1 MAKSKGKDK
10 GKHVGN
16 IGPRADSGGLL
27 GTYFKRL
34 PSGPP
39 PDNGD
44 ARRGPAASADAKG
57 VDDDDNERS
66 EEVSYTPGAARF
78 QDKERLLPTT
88 LSSRVRAAHLTPP
101 SHT

>member
-1 MAKSKGKDK
+1 VAKSKGKDK

-16 IGPRADSGGLL
+16 TGPKGDSGGLL

-44 ARRGPAASADAKG
+44 ARRGPATSADEKG
-57 VDDDDNERS
+57 VDDDDNERND
-66 EEVSYTPGAARF
+66 EVSYTPGAARF
-78 QDKERLLPTT
+78 QDGG
-88 LSSRVRAAHLTPP
+88 
-101 SHT
+101 